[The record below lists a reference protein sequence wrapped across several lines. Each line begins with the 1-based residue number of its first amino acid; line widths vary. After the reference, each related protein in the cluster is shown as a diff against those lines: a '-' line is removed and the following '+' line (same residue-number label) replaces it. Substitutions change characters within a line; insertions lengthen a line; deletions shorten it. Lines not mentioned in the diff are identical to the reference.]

1 MTATLLR
8 LSVMVVGALFAG
20 TSTVRAQT
28 VSEPVH
34 RVQAGIGVGW
44 LGGAALGDQP
54 AELRTASGN
63 PLQLFNSE
71 SELGS
76 VPAFEVRATFG
87 LSRRFAIDGRVG
99 LSSPELRTDVSN
111 DVEATG
117 SAVMLTEQL
126 DRYVFEGGVVIRLY
140 ELATMGLLPFA
151 SAGAGYVRQLH
162 EEQTLVE
169 EGHLFYV
176 GGGFTRVLVSRPS
189 GLIRAVSL
197 RADLRLDVIS
207 TEFDEGTRPQ
217 GSVAGSLVFTF

>member
-1 MTATLLR
+1 MTPALLR
-8 LSVMVVGALFAG
+8 LSVLVVGALL
-20 TSTVRAQT
+20 TSMSTVYAQT
-28 VSEPVH
+28 VSEPLH
-34 RVQAGIGVGW
+34 RVQAGVGVGW

-76 VPAFEVRATFG
+76 VPVFEVRATFG
-87 LSRRFAIDGRVG
+87 VSRRFAIDGRVG
-99 LSSPELRTDVSN
+99 VSSPELRTEVSN

-117 SAVMLTEQL
+117 SAVALTEQL
-126 DRYVFEGGVVIRLY
+126 DQYVFEGGVVIRLY
-140 ELATMGLLPFA
+140 ELETMGLLPFA

-189 GLIRAVSL
+189 GLIRAVGL

-207 TEFDEGTRPQ
+207 TEFDEDSQPH
-217 GSVAGSLVFTF
+217 GSVAGSIVFTF